1 MRSQNDFLPKLIL
14 SRAEYD
20 TRMPAAVWTHRHL
33 LGLDELSREE
43 ILFLLDRSQ
52 HYLPLA
58 QGDAGKSDELAG
70 KVIANLF
77 FEDSTRT
84 RVGFTIA
91 AQRLGA
97 TTIDL
102 TGTGSSISKGETLTD
117 TALNLESMG
126 VDAMV
131 IRSSASGAAAMI
143 ANAVQCPVINAGD
156 GNHEHPT
163 QGLLDLMTIR
173 QRLGPDVAGRSVA
186 IVGDIN
192 NSRVA
197 RSGIHA
203 LTKFGVNVLLIGPP
217 TLVPRSLEKIADRP
231 EGRQESGVR
240 GQQAGDQRG
249 HRVSSLKSQPSNP
262 GSITVGHDLDAILPQ
277 LDAIMMLRVQFER
290 GSGISPDYRDHFAL
304 TVERAK
310 RLKRDCIIMHPGPLN
325 RGLELDGAVAD
336 DPQRSVIL
344 QQAANGVA
352 VRMAVLATLLGG

>member
-1 MRSQNDFLPKLIL
+1 
-14 SRAEYD
+14 
-20 TRMPAAVWTHRHL
+20 MPAAVWTHRHL

-43 ILFLLDRSQ
+43 IHFLLDRSQ
-52 HYLPLA
+52 HYLPLT
-58 QGDAGKSDELAG
+58 QGEAGNSDELAG
-70 KVIANLF
+70 KVVANLF

-97 TTIDL
+97 TTFDL

-117 TALNLESMG
+117 TALNLEAMG

-143 ANAVQCPVINAGD
+143 ANAVQCPIINAGD

-173 QRLGPDVAGRSVA
+173 QRLGPDIAGRTVA

-197 RSGIHA
+197 RSCIHA
-203 LTKFGVNVLLIGPP
+203 LTKFDVNVLLIGPP
-217 TLVPRSLEKIADRP
+217 TLVPSSLQQIARGSGG
-231 EGRQESGVR
+231 EESVPR
-240 GQQAGDQRG
+240 GQGSEERKQRG
-249 HRVSSLKSQPSNP
+249 GLASSLKSQSSSS
-262 GSITVGHDLDAILPQ
+262 GSISLGHDLDAILPQ
-277 LDAIMMLRVQFER
+277 VDAIMMLRVQFER

-352 VRMAVLATLLGG
+352 VRMAVLATLLGA